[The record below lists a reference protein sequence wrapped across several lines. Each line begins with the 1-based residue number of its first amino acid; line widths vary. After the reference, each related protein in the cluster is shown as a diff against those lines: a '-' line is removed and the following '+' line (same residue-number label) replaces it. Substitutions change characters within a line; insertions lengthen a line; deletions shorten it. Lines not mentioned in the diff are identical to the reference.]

1 MNYTKYDMNAYNLH
15 IIKTSKFKTISVGVA
30 FRRKL
35 VKEEITIR
43 NLLKELM
50 LNATHNYPTEKSLV
64 IATENLYDLKLMSS
78 NYRIGNYAI
87 MTFRTRFLNEKFT
100 ESGMNCES
108 IKFFL
113 DVIFNPKLDE
123 NNDLL
128 KCKRKIEK
136 SILSLKDNKIRYAM
150 TRLLE
155 TTGDMPYSYNNYGY
169 LDDLEKITID
179 KVNDYYNS
187 IIKDD
192 IIDVYV
198 VGDVDEAAIKAIFRE
213 NFKVTTFHKQE
224 VNLIAPELDN
234 LKKVKEIK
242 ESDSVNQTQ
251 LAILF
256 NIHNLSD
263 RERKYVLLVY
273 NEMLGGTANSLLF
286 DAVREKN
293 SYAYYVNSIVKSY
306 DNFLIVYAGI
316 GKGNEK
322 NVLKIIDK
330 TLKDVASGRIL
341 EDKFNSAKETIISAI
356 KASVDTPMGI
366 ISNYY
371 AMTLVNSPDVVE
383 RIQNMQSVTM
393 DEITKVVKKISMH
406 TIYILEGNDEKNN
419 N

>member
-263 RERKYVLLVY
+263 RERKYVLPVY

-371 AMTLVNSPDVVE
+371 AMTLVNSPDVAE

-406 TIYILEGNDEKNN
+406 TIYIFDGNDEKNN

>member
-113 DVIFNPKLDE
+113 DVIFNPKLDDD
-123 NNDLL
+123 NDLL

-213 NFKVTTFHKQE
+213 HFKVTTFHKQE

-263 RERKYVLLVY
+263 RERKYVLPVY

-371 AMTLVNSPDVVE
+371 AMTLVNSPDVAK

-393 DEITKVVKKISMH
+393 DEITHVVKKISMH